1 MKNIHKSLH
10 EWYEANGRKDLP
22 WRKTT
27 NPYHI
32 YLSEIM
38 LQQTTVKTVLER
50 FYFPFLEKFPTLQSV
65 STAPLEEVLKMWEGL
80 GYYRRARSL
89 HEASIACK
97 GVLPSTQE
105 ALMSL
110 KGIGKTTSHAIMA
123 FAFGAALPILDG
135 NVKRVLCRFFALND
149 AVEKELWEKAYLL
162 LDTQNPYMF
171 NQAMMDIGSQV
182 CTLSSPQCESCP
194 LSSGCQGRIQPLIF
208 KPFKRKQSQPTVY
221 QKIIIPMT
229 DDGLFLLTKREG
241 EFLHGLWGFDQIPE
255 DQQVWQFDGID
266 YEVSSMM
273 HQGHV
278 RHVYTHF
285 IVEADVYTLLLPK
298 TQQMITP
305 EEIAKLPLSKID
317 HKALLLLYR

>member
-1 MKNIHKSLH
+1 MKNIHKSLKQ
-10 EWYEANGRKDLP
+10 WYETNGRKDLP

-89 HEASIACK
+89 PEASIACK

-105 ALMSL
+105 GLLSL
-110 KGIGKTTSHAIMA
+110 KGIGKTTSHAIMV
-123 FAFGAALPILDG
+123 FAFGASLPILDG
-135 NVKRVLCRFFALND
+135 NVKRVLCRFFALGD
-149 AVEKELWEKAYLL
+149 ASEKELWDKAYELV
-162 LDTQNPYMF
+162 DTRNPYLY

-182 CTLSSPQCESCP
+182 CTLASPKCENCP
-194 LSSGCQGRIQPLIF
+194 LASGCLGASEPLSY

-221 QKIIIPMT
+221 QKMIIPT
-229 DDGLFLLTKREG
+229 THDNFFLFTKREG

-255 DQQVWQFDGID
+255 DQQEWHFDGVTYD
-266 YEVSSMM
+266 VALMAY
-273 HQGHV
+273 QGRV

-285 IVEADVYTLLLPK
+285 IVEADVYTLLLPHN
-298 TQQMITP
+298 QQMIRGEDIP
-305 EEIAKLPLSKID
+305 KLPLSKID
-317 HKALLLLYR
+317 HKALSLLQ